1 MTTVSCVVESADKL
15 GEGPCW
21 STREGRLY
29 WFDIKGAR
37 LSWFEPQG
45 GRWGRHALPMRA
57 SAAAPLRAGGLLLA
71 TERGLAFFDPR
82 SGQVELRQPMDLGP
96 GFRSNDGVLL
106 GDGCFWWSSMDDDG
120 GKRPGVVFRTCP
132 NGVSGGL
139 TEPMIEGVHIANSLA
154 MSPDG
159 RRLYLADSAKQCI
172 WAHDTSDL
180 SKRELF
186 ASVAKGGPDGSCV
199 DAEGCLWNAEWG
211 AWRVVRYAPDG
222 RVDRVI
228 EMPVQ
233 QPSACMFGG
242 PDLATLYITSAW
254 EDLPDGARARQPL
267 AGGLFAIDPGVTGL
281 PLPLFNGW

>member
-1 MTTVSCVVESADKL
+1 MAAVSCVVESADKL

-21 STREGRLY
+21 SPRDRRLY

-37 LSWFEPQG
+37 LNWFEPEA
-45 GRWGRHALPMRA
+45 GRSGRYELPMRA
-57 SAAAPLRAGGLLLA
+57 SAAAPRRGGGLLLA

-82 SGQVELRQPMDLGP
+82 SGELDLRQPMDLGP

-120 GKRPGVVFRTCP
+120 GRRPGVIFRTSP
-132 NGVSGGL
+132 NGDPGGF
-139 TEPMIEGVHIANSLA
+139 TEPVIDGIHIPNSLA

-159 RRLYLADSAKQCI
+159 ARLYLADTVKRSI
-172 WAHDTSDL
+172 WAYDTADL
-180 SKRELF
+180 AKRELF
-186 ASVAKGGPDGSCV
+186 ATAAGADGSCM
-199 DAEGCLWNAEWG
+199 DAEGYLWNAQWG

-228 EMPVQ
+228 EMPVE

-254 EDLPDGARARQPL
+254 EDLSDDARAKQPL
-267 AGGLFAIDPGVTGL
+267 AGRLFAAEVGVRGL
-281 PLPLFNGW
+281 PHPLFDG